1 MRAMMKR
8 RLAEDPGLAE
18 IVRSARLTN
27 LGLVLPQIA
36 GMSTLLVDGVME
48 VAQQWR
54 GLGFRM
60 LAIESDARLLARGA
74 ESDARRCREL
84 EAATTSRR

>member
-1 MRAMMKR
+1 MGIRGSSYAGENPDHRAAMERIGAACASHGVVAGIMCGS
-8 RLAEDPGLAE
+8 PG
-18 IVRSARLTN
+18 
-27 LGLVLPQIA
+27 
-36 GMSTLLVDGVME
+36 

-74 ESDARRCREL
+74 ENDAKQCREL
-84 EAATTSRR
+84 ETAAAR

>member
-1 MRAMMKR
+1 MGIRGSSYAGENPEHRAAMER
-8 RLAEDPGLAE
+8 IGATCAAHG
-18 IVRSARLTN
+18 V
-27 LGLVLPQIA
+27 VA
-36 GMSTLLVDGVME
+36 GIMCGAPE

-74 ESDARRCREL
+74 EADAKRCREL
-84 EAATTSRR
+84 EQTAPAHR